1 MENKFYCVSCGSHL
15 RKTNKKLEY
24 VGIVCS
30 VCYRMSEKK
39 YHELVDIL
47 SKQKIDFIIKEIEVN
62 RIIDNLSKL
71 H

>member
-39 YHELVDIL
+39 YHEL
-47 SKQKIDFIIKEIEVN
+47 IDSFLK
-62 RIIDNLSKL
+62 
-71 H
+71 